1 MDRRVQEIAEILS
14 AHRGTRNKITSAAI
28 ARKIGIYED
37 DTHAQTRALIKQAA
51 EQFDLPLAGD
61 SNGYFIITSEDELNA
76 YVANLN
82 SRIAGIEERKQM
94 IIRNFRKAN
103 K

>member
-1 MDRRVQEIAEILS
+1 MDTRIQEIAEILS
-14 AHRGTRNKITSAAI
+14 SHRGAGNKITSAAI

-51 EQFDLPLAGD
+51 EQFELPLAGD
-61 SNGYFIITSEDELNA
+61 GKGYFMITSEEELNA
-76 YVANLN
+76 YIANLN

-94 IIRNFRKAN
+94 IIRNFRKG
-103 K
+103 KK